1 MLWRSAEGY
10 VKHWFALLGAMLVV
24 ALRFPLSS
32 LLRDSWLYSAV
43 SVTSYEFTLESS
55 LVTTMTLLVAMYAF
69 LKWFDQRAKLK

>member
-43 SVTSYEFTLESS
+43 RVSSYEFTLESA
-55 LVTTMTLLVAMYAF
+55 LVTTMTLLIAMYVF
-69 LKWFDQRAKLK
+69 FKCFDYRAKLK

>member
-24 ALRFPLSS
+24 VLRVPLSS

-43 SVTSYEFTLESS
+43 RVSSYEFTLESA
-55 LVTTMTLLVAMYAF
+55 LVTTMTLLLAMYIF
-69 LKWFDQRAKLK
+69 LKWFDYRAKLK